1 MSSGRGQGAVL
12 EGMIAGAFEDEKMEL
27 EYAKFER
34 ENSKDMLEMEI
45 NFGTLDQDV
54 YVLKTELVLQ
64 REMASA
70 KEFQENN
77 QPRSTRRR

>member
-1 MSSGRGQGAVL
+1 ML